1 MVLSRRLAFG
11 RRGGINAFAF
21 RRHGKLCRK
30 RSIGMDAAFNFKQ
43 QAAVHGTVFLVALG
57 AVAVSLSPP
66 RWPWYLL
73 LPLLAYAVIVLAW
86 PRLRRTAPRLAVGR
100 WQGRPLAAAV
110 ALSLAT
116 LIVLI
121 AFQALRRPDVAD
133 LAAGM
138 PVAAFGNLL
147 LAGVCFSAANAI
159 LEELIFR
166 GVLWEVAA
174 AEWNVG
180 VALGATS
187 VLFGLGHLHGYPPG
201 PLGAV
206 LAGLFGLALGLLRW
220 WTGGLGL
227 AIAVH
232 VCADATIFGL
242 LSWSGAFR
250 QATG

>member
-1 MVLSRRLAFG
+1 META
-11 RRGGINAFAF
+11 
-21 RRHGKLCRK
+21 
-30 RSIGMDAAFNFKQ
+30 FKQ
-43 QAAVHGTVFLVALG
+43 EGAVHGAVFFAALG
-57 AVAVSLSPP
+57 AVAVGLSPLS
-66 RWPWYLL
+66 WPWYLL
-73 LPLLAYAVIVLAW
+73 LPLLAYGVIVLAW
-86 PRLRRTAPRLAVGR
+86 PRLRRTAPRLAFGRLVG
-100 WQGRPLAAAV
+100 WPLAAAV
-110 ALSLAT
+110 ALSVAT
-116 LIVLI
+116 WVVLV
-121 AFQALRRPDVAD
+121 AFQTLARPEVAH
-133 LAAGM
+133 LAAGL

-147 LAGVCFSAANAI
+147 LAGVCFSMANAV

-166 GVLWEVAA
+166 GLLWEVAA

-180 VALGATS
+180 VALGATT

-242 LSWSGAFR
+242 LNWSGAFR
-250 QATG
+250 QARG